1 MTAKTEDDADIIGTI
16 GRCIG
21 VIRDG
26 LLTALIVVGIIILW
40 NLWPA
45 LKQQLTKSTIEQ
57 VTLGV
62 VSIKLGTANVA
73 SFKPDNLTMEAVGG
87 SSEILEK
94 GSLQDLTQAQLQG
107 AGRIDQIGV
116 STGHTYSGDLLL
128 AYISRLAPK
137 FVIFRNADKL
147 EAWIDAGL
155 FAAQL
160 NNHSSYPYEQLVAN
174 VRELR
179 KETISKGATA
189 RDALDA
195 MQKLHLDHLPAVDDG
210 QRFQFMLSRDEI
222 LSKVVTSV
230 VLAPPPEH

>member
-1 MTAKTEDDADIIGTI
+1 MSSRGETDADVIGTI

-21 VIRDG
+21 VVRDG
-26 LLTALIVVGIIILW
+26 LLTALIVVGMIILW
-40 NLWPA
+40 NLWPEM
-45 LKQQLTKSTIEQ
+45 KRQLTKSTIES

-62 VSIKLGTANVA
+62 VSIKLGADKVA
-73 SFKPDNLTMEAVGG
+73 SFQPNNLTMEAVGG

-94 GSLQDLTQAQLQG
+94 GSLQDLTQAQIQG

-116 STGHTYSGDLLL
+116 SGGHVYSGDLLL

-137 FVIFRNADKL
+137 FVIFRNSDKL

-160 NNHSSYPYEQLVAN
+160 NNHDSYPYERLVGTI
-174 VRELR
+174 RGLR
-179 KETISKGATA
+179 RETISKGATA

>member
-1 MTAKTEDDADIIGTI
+1 MTTKSEGDGDIIGTI

-21 VIRDG
+21 VVRHG
-26 LLTALIVVGIIILW
+26 LLTSLIVVGIIILW
-40 NLWPA
+40 NLWPEM
-45 LKQQLTKSTIEQ
+45 KKQLTKSTIES

-62 VSIKLGTANVA
+62 VSIKLGTDKVA
-73 SFKPDNLTMEAVGG
+73 SFQPNNLTMEAVGG

-94 GSLQDLTQAQLQG
+94 GSLQDLTQSQLQG

-116 STGHTYSGDLLL
+116 SSGHVYSGDLLL

-147 EAWIDAGL
+147 EAWIDTGL

-160 NNHSSYPYEQLVAN
+160 NNHESYPYERLVETIRGLR
-174 VRELR
+174 RES
-179 KETISKGATA
+179 ISKGATA

-230 VLAPPPEH
+230 VLAPPPQN